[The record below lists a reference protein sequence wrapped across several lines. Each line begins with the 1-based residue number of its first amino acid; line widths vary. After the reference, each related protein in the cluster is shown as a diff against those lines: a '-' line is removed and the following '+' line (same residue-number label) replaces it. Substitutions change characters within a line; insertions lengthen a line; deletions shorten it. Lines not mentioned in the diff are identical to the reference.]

1 MAIVPTYDLKER
13 PVVGAGTAPTQY
25 RDYSGLVPKADSLV
39 SASAEGVA
47 KVALKYQNQV
57 DDTRAD
63 DVYVQMQKKALEL
76 QDAYLKRKGEAALT
90 PDEQGRGL
98 ADQNQ
103 EDLHGYFNQ
112 ITEGLT
118 PGAKTRAMRKV
129 NPLLMGQ
136 YALST
141 AHVRSQ
147 FSAYSDQVD
156 KSLVEAQ
163 MQAARQNYE
172 DPMAI
177 EINAQ
182 TAAGQLEK
190 TAVRHGWDPVTLAN
204 AKQSAVDAVVASAV
218 SGALD
223 ASKEDPAYAVMARGI
238 LESYKDKLSGG
249 ASAKLYKAVTTVQDG
264 WQLESEKD
272 AARRELAADRI
283 RLTIPGSAA
292 ARDAGITP
300 GSSIEYFRTS
310 IVPEESGGEQFE
322 KDGRPKLGRYS
333 DGTTPRDKSNW
344 AYGAAQITIPAA
356 MEAAKALGVP
366 LDKDRL
372 MNDKEYNLKLGEA
385 YFNSLVSHY
394 GGDLV
399 KATAAYHSGAGTV
412 DGLIKTRGGDWVSG
426 LGPQGKS
433 YVEKV
438 QQRYNAAASGVR
450 KDSSGNVINP
460 FTPQYAMS
468 SPQYFTR
475 EEAEAWAMGRSTRA
489 QQSPEYRK
497 KLVDAIMERQTQ
509 DINDDR
515 QRQANL
521 VGEAQDLIV
530 QGKELPT
537 ELTALMTPATQ
548 NALQEFKTKYEQG
561 DGSGDLRL
569 AAYYLST
576 PEALQGL
583 TETELKNVLS
593 VIPASYRE
601 NVAWTYYTTT
611 FKAQAAADK
620 SAQLSS
626 EAQSGQIAPEYY
638 VSFDAVESSLKSYMG
653 KAWGSLS
660 SEDQAQYVTMAM
672 KAVSREAQRRGTPIK
687 SQSEIA
693 SLFNDMASST
703 QFTVPTGWFGRS
715 SENRSIFTLTK
726 DDMKNKGMS
735 TSAWGVL
742 KQLVQS
748 EHTRMGNPYPPS
760 EGQIMSTFQE
770 VMMGMTP
777 QVSLKGVELD
787 QGVVDFL
794 NQQAAS
800 EKRTL
805 TPLQLLQAYLKF
817 QIEGKEVPESI
828 RAAAASKSAS
838 GSRPHPTAR
847 EITERLE
854 NAPDS
859 IWDD

>member
-1 MAIVPTYDLKER
+1 M
-13 PVVGAGTAPTQY
+13 VGAGTAPTQY

-47 KVALKYQNQV
+47 KVALKYQNQA

-475 EEAEAWAMGRSTRA
+475 AEAE
-489 QQSPEYRK
+489 
-497 KLVDAIMERQTQ
+497 D
-509 DINDDR
+509 
-515 QRQANL
+515 
-521 VGEAQDLIV
+521 
-530 QGKELPT
+530 
-537 ELTALMTPATQ
+537 
-548 NALQEFKTKYEQG
+548 
-561 DGSGDLRL
+561 
-569 AAYYLST
+569 
-576 PEALQGL
+576 
-583 TETELKNVLS
+583 
-593 VIPASYRE
+593 
-601 NVAWTYYTTT
+601 
-611 FKAQAAADK
+611 
-620 SAQLSS
+620 
-626 EAQSGQIAPEYY
+626 
-638 VSFDAVESSLKSYMG
+638 
-653 KAWGSLS
+653 
-660 SEDQAQYVTMAM
+660 
-672 KAVSREAQRRGTPIK
+672 
-687 SQSEIA
+687 
-693 SLFNDMASST
+693 
-703 QFTVPTGWFGRS
+703 
-715 SENRSIFTLTK
+715 
-726 DDMKNKGMS
+726 
-735 TSAWGVL
+735 
-742 KQLVQS
+742 
-748 EHTRMGNPYPPS
+748 
-760 EGQIMSTFQE
+760 
-770 VMMGMTP
+770 
-777 QVSLKGVELD
+777 
-787 QGVVDFL
+787 
-794 NQQAAS
+794 
-800 EKRTL
+800 
-805 TPLQLLQAYLKF
+805 
-817 QIEGKEVPESI
+817 
-828 RAAAASKSAS
+828 
-838 GSRPHPTAR
+838 
-847 EITERLE
+847 
-854 NAPDS
+854 
-859 IWDD
+859 